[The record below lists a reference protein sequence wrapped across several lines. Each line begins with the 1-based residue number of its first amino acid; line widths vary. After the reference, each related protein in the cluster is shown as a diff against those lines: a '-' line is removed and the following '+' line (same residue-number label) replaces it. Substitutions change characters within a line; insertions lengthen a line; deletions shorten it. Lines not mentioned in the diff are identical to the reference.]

1 MSKLTVLCSYN
12 MSWVHEDQVMLAKT
26 QGIPFWSS
34 ASFSA
39 EQEMARQTIVQLT
52 DKVVEK
58 NLKDEIELAQSGKGL
73 PQTPMAPSKEM
84 TEETIEN
91 MTRPQVLKLLAELEF
106 PTSKLNVAE
115 AKDILKK
122 LFTESLELRKA
133 LVEAA
138 YGNKSL

>member
-39 EQEMARQTIVQLT
+39 VREMVGQTIVQLT

-58 NLKDEIELAQSGKGL
+58 KIEG
-73 PQTPMAPSKEM
+73 
-84 TEETIEN
+84 
-91 MTRPQVLKLLAELEF
+91 
-106 PTSKLNVAE
+106 
-115 AKDILKK
+115 
-122 LFTESLELRKA
+122 
-133 LVEAA
+133 
-138 YGNKSL
+138 